1 MKSVALVAA
10 IYFIVW
16 WIVLLAVLPWGV
28 KSQDE
33 AGEIAQGTD
42 PGAPTRPLLLRK
54 AIATTVISAL
64 ILAAGYTAW
73 ATGLI
78 GADLLPGPLT
88 PPRN

>member
-1 MKSVALVAA
+1 MKSIALLAA

-33 AGEIAQGTD
+33 SGEITHGTD
-42 PGAPTRPLLLRK
+42 PGAPARPLLLRK

-64 ILAAGYTAW
+64 LLGAGYTAW
-73 ATGLI
+73 ATGLV
-78 GADLLPGPLT
+78 GTDLLPGALI
-88 PPRN
+88 PPR